1 MFETTVIIF
10 ILGNLFLKKFVNN
23 LDITK
28 VLENF
33 TLYSEF
39 SHENY
44 DQLIA
49 GNLKMIKSNKLHKLF
64 SRGFNS
70 IQNGGE
76 CKKVPPT
83 SFSTVTSTNVR
94 ISSQNQVIQK
104 KPFTKQISY
113 NL

>member
-70 IQNGGE
+70 IQNGGGG
-76 CKKVPPT
+76 V
-83 SFSTVTSTNVR
+83 
-94 ISSQNQVIQK
+94 QK
-104 KPFTKQISY
+104 GSPYQFFYCNFYKRK
-113 NL
+113 N

>member
-1 MFETTVIIF
+1 MFETAVIIF

-49 GNLKMIKSNKLHKLF
+49 GNLKM
-64 SRGFNS
+64 
-70 IQNGGE
+70 
-76 CKKVPPT
+76 KV
-83 SFSTVTSTNVR
+83 
-94 ISSQNQVIQK
+94 
-104 KPFTKQISY
+104 ISY
-113 NL
+113 INSSVEVSTLFRMGGGGGVQKGSPYQFFYCNFYKRKN